1 MSPCPQ
7 CREIRR
13 GGLAT
18 VNAENH
24 ARLHEALAQ
33 PCPRCGAPVPILAEF
48 DVTRLGDPERQTL
61 LDLGSCPTEGCGTT
75 CVTCHRTPGEVHG
88 PHCWDRMRLKI
99 ENPHIV
105 DRSDCL
111 A

>member
-1 MSPCPQ
+1 MARGYLNADELPCS
-7 CREIRR
+7 
-13 GGLAT
+13 
-18 VNAENH
+18 
-24 ARLHEALAQ
+24 
-33 PCPRCGAPVPILAEF
+33 RCGAMVVVRSWV
-48 DVTRLGDPERQTL
+48 DVTELGDPEPRAL
-61 LDLGSCPTEGCGTT
+61 PVLCSCPPDGCGTT
-75 CVTCHRTPGEVHG
+75 CVSCHRTPGEVHG